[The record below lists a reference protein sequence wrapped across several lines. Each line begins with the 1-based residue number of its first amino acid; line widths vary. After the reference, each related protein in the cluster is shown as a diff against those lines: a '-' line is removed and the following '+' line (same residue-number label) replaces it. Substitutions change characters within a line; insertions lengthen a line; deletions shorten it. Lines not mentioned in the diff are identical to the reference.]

1 MIQEGG
7 GNRSWR
13 IGQLNVTHAT
23 DWTFF
28 LLGGR
33 ESHAFP
39 SPLNPLMYP
48 LILLP
53 WCTGVSGEGFAKL
66 ASMMLRGTSLSGG
79 CESLVDVYIT
89 GGCKG
94 RIRQKTSC
102 RGITKQVID
111 AIYPWVSN
119 KIVKSNNISIIIWI
133 YLGILCICVIHKCIS
148 MYRCVIKK
156 MFRMKLSSLNLLQT
170 QKWLSVWLVESNQ
183 IWIVTTIFQLVRHQ
197 LEFHEKLNNRYVTK
211 YEKIWK

>member
-1 MIQEGG
+1 MYASNWAIFTATRWIILETMRIYNKQFKYIYIYIYMCMYIDDIRGWYIYIYRWYKRVAV

-89 GGCKG
+89 GGCEG

-119 KIVKSNNISIIIWI
+119 KIDMLNNISIII
-133 YLGILCICVIHKCIS
+133 
-148 MYRCVIKK
+148 
-156 MFRMKLSSLNLLQT
+156 
-170 QKWLSVWLVESNQ
+170 
-183 IWIVTTIFQLVRHQ
+183 
-197 LEFHEKLNNRYVTK
+197 
-211 YEKIWK
+211 